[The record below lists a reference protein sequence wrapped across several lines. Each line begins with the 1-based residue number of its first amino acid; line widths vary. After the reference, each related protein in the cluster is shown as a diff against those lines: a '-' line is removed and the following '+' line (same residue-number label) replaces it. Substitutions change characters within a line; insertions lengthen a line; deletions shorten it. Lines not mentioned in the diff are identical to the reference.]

1 MNPKTKNNVAEI
13 PPFLVPV
20 KRISHRLYPSRKC
33 KKTDCQIDF
42 TPTSKREK
50 YCCPQHRVDH
60 NNDQRDLKA
69 KPGIEFEKKLQHN
82 QMVLKKIFEKLGAL
96 KLTCISADLL
106 IYESYYFDLYTDK
119 QINTK
124 SGMEVSWNYY
134 FGIEGNNEK
143 NQLL

>member
-1 MNPKTKNNVAEI
+1 
-13 PPFLVPV
+13 
-20 KRISHRLYPSRKC
+20 
-33 KKTDCQIDF
+33 
-42 TPTSKREK
+42 
-50 YCCPQHRVDH
+50 
-60 NNDQRDLKA
+60 
-69 KPGIEFEKKLQHN
+69 
-82 QMVLKKIFEKLGAL
+82 MVLKKIFEKLGAL